1 MQIYKNNYINKRDKI
16 HKIKIKFFFLY
27 FKDYVDYYYFF
38 FIYCSNVRFNNINIF
53 YFIIYLNIFYYKFTV
68 NTFN

>member
-38 FIYCSNVRFNNINIF
+38 LYIVRMFVL
-53 YFIIYLNIFYYKFTV
+53 II
-68 NTFN
+68 